1 MNNPDLYKAARGY
14 WTANALTGSVASEL
28 ASLNRQEAARI
39 AEANRFNS
47 HYLTE
52 KQLGDKVGHYILL
65 GNISQAYEFLNESL
79 KREIVHDCQ
88 NQKRFKCHLSELIS
102 QRVEKY
108 RPFYQKINM
117 SIPTQ
122 IEEMT
127 AEEICSI
134 MSVDLL
140 TPEQLRRYHSEKE
153 AEERTDKV
161 FENLGLAFRAILI
174 IGLIILMMYLSTQ

>member
-1 MNNPDLYKAARGY
+1 
-14 WTANALTGSVASEL
+14 
-28 ASLNRQEAARI
+28 
-39 AEANRFNS
+39 
-47 HYLTE
+47 
-52 KQLGDKVGHYILL
+52 
-65 GNISQAYEFLNESL
+65 
-79 KREIVHDCQ
+79 
-88 NQKRFKCHLSELIS
+88 
-102 QRVEKY
+102 
-108 RPFYQKINM
+108 M

-153 AEERTDKV
+153 AEERADKV

-174 IGLIILMMYLSTQ
+174 IGLIILMMYLSAQ

>member
-14 WTANALTGSVASEL
+14 WTANAITGSVASEL
-28 ASLNRQEAARI
+28 ASLNRQQTAKI
-39 AEANRFNS
+39 AEINRFYS

-52 KQLGDKVGHYILL
+52 KQLGDKIGHYILL
-65 GNISQAYEFLNESL
+65 GRTNQAYDFLNESL
-79 KREIVHDCQ
+79 KREIIHDCQ
-88 NQKRFKCHLSELIS
+88 NQKEFKIHLSELIN
-102 QRVEKY
+102 QRKEKY

-117 SIPTQ
+117 SIPVA

-140 TPEQLRRYHSEKE
+140 TLEQLRTYHNEKE
-153 AEERTDKV
+153 AEERADKV
-161 FENLGLAFRAILI
+161 FENLGLAFRAVLI
-174 IGLIILMMYLSTQ
+174 IGLIILMMYLSAQ